1 MTLQMQRLVRAHTEH
16 GQEPYIKV
24 AIIRVKDML
33 LAWHRFLVQNT
44 HIQLELHASCGS
56 SVVCCFSDEALQ
68 QCYLLI
74 DGQLRANMATNMHA
88 WQ

>member
-44 HIQLELHASCGS
+44 A
-56 SVVCCFSDEALQ
+56 
-68 QCYLLI
+68 
-74 DGQLRANMATNMHA
+74 
-88 WQ
+88 